1 MLQVVDGHGEKQK
14 DKEGEEEEDGEKE
27 EKEQEK
33 EEEEHEEEQEKEDG
47 ERIQP
52 QKLERILWFLQQFQN
67 YSRNVQDG
75 GRRRRYGY

>member
-1 MLQVVDGHGEKQK
+1 MLQVVDGPGEKQK
-14 DKEGEEEEDGEKE
+14 DEEGEEEEDGEKE
-27 EKEQEK
+27 EKEQ

-52 QKLERILWFLQQFQN
+52 QKLERILWFPQQFQN